1 METLT
6 HQKQVT
12 HAKANHKFEL
22 FSDEKWKQIE
32 MLRFGI
38 GPMVLI
44 AIACIG
50 GLCAAFGAK
59 DSAIQLGLTVFPTII
74 CLGLIISVAPMK
86 SVVYLG
92 ITSVIIDLVVLL
104 F

>member
-1 METLT
+1 MRTLA
-6 HQKQVT
+6 HQKQTVQVRT
-12 HAKANHKFEL
+12 HRKLEL
-22 FSDEKWKQIE
+22 FSEEKWKQIE
-32 MLRFGI
+32 MFRFGI
-38 GPMVLI
+38 GPMILI

-59 DSAIQLGLTVFPTII
+59 DSAFQLGLTVFPTII

-86 SVVYLG
+86 YVVYLG
-92 ITSVIIDLVVLL
+92 IAAVIIDLAVYL